1 MNTRFQTKGRSTPGH
16 GDQTPSIVRGV
27 IETDAVSE
35 SRWVKAVLTRR
46 HATALSTKPESSA
59 RKNGRWPSGR
69 AQRGIDP
76 LEPQGVV
83 DLLQII
89 EMGRPR
95 SRGFAKI

>member
-59 RKNGRWPSGR
+59 RKMV
-69 AQRGIDP
+69 A
-76 LEPQGVV
+76 
-83 DLLQII
+83 
-89 EMGRPR
+89 GRPAAHSEALIR
-95 SRGFAKI
+95 WSRRA